1 MFILSQ
7 NLLSSHKKQTLKRS
21 ETHATGAENMAH
33 WKRKSQRAYY
43 FRKKITET

>member
-21 ETHATGAENMAH
+21 ETHAPGVKIWPTESANRNVRAISG
-33 WKRKSQRAYY
+33 RK
-43 FRKKITET
+43 